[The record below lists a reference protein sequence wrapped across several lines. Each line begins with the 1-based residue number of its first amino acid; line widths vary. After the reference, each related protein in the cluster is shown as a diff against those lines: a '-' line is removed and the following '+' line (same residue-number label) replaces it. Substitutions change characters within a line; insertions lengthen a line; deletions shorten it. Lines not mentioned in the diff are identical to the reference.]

1 MLFVMMG
8 ETMNNPKYNISGE
21 IDPDGKGSK
30 FLVRK
35 FVKVLSL
42 ESFDAA
48 SSIPNKCKKSY
59 VISKHHESKLL
70 LKGVNVMV

>member
-48 SSIPNKCKKSY
+48 SSIPDKCK
-59 VISKHHESKLL
+59 ISKHH
-70 LKGVNVMV
+70 